1 MIERL
6 REIWFK
12 CIKCDRESYCAGEF
26 EDDPDARVMCP
37 FCRTE
42 MKLIEARI
50 KQA

>member
-1 MIERL
+1 MTETL

-12 CIKCDRESYCAGEF
+12 CVQCARESYCGGEF
-26 EDDPDARVMCP
+26 GDDPDAKVMCP

-42 MKLIEARI
+42 MKLAEVRI